1 MNKLFVLAIG
11 VVNILTGK
19 TMYDWS
25 IYDHPSG
32 HVGTASLTN
41 QSSLLFGSGG
51 LPIGEEFELRGN
63 DTQRLLGKHKI
74 VDTCPCTKDEV
85 LAMLK
90 KHGYDYYPL
99 KAFRA
104 RAKGNRKLK
113 TSYSIK

>member
-25 IYDHPSG
+25 IYDTPAG
-32 HVGTASLTN
+32 HVGSVALTD
-41 QSSLLFGSGG
+41 QRSLLFGGG
-51 LPIGEEFELRGN
+51 DLPIGEEYELRGN
-63 DTQRLLGKHKI
+63 DSQRLLGKHKV
-74 VDTCPCTKDEV
+74 VDTCPAEKEAV

-90 KHGYDYYPL
+90 KHGYDYYPI